1 MALESDGPPNS
12 NSQSTRFGR
21 SYFVLPKD
29 FVKNFTKFLQEFN
42 HRDFITT
49 AMPPARIREW
59 PLLAE
64 VNPAV
69 PLPLRTF

>member
-1 MALESDGPPNS
+1 MAPRIS
-12 NSQSTRFGR
+12 NYPSAHDWRV
-21 SYFVLPKD
+21 YFVSPKD

-42 HRDFITT
+42 RRDFIRTV
-49 AMPPARIREW
+49 MLQARVREW

-64 VNPAV
+64 ITAAV